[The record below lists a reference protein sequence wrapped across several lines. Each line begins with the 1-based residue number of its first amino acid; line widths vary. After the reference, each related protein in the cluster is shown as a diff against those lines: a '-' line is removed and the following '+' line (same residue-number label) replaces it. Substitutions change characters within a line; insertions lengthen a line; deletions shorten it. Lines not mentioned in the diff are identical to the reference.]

1 MQRIH
6 SFDTTTRRQWR
17 KKEEESG
24 GGGDSDSDSDCD
36 CDSGSMVRGILST
49 VLMTLGSVLS
59 WLSEED
65 KGSTGARDLEY

>member
-24 GGGDSDSDSDCD
+24 GGGDSD